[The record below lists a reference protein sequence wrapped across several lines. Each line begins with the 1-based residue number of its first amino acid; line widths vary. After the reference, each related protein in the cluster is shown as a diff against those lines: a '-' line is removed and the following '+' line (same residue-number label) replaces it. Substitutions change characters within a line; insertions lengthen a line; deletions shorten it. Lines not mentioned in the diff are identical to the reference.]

1 MYPIT
6 YVTDCSDGNAR
17 ARLSTRIGALFGQS
31 PTIVAADGPDP
42 ESFAALTLLDCL
54 RSTESLGA
62 AGHPTITLLNIAPRD
77 GLWPNGVPFCY
88 FAYGPHLVASTFN
101 ARALSLVRREL
112 GVDRVHVTDIREVVE
127 AAGAWADLS
136 TAEIE
141 KIVGTQ
147 FRSLWYLPLL
157 AKWVAEGHAVPST
170 ATAVPEVPD
179 DEPTVTVIDNFGN
192 CKLDRTPADLGLSLG
207 ESFPVTR
214 RNPDGTTDVVDVT
227 HYPHLTAVPRNT
239 PGLIPGSSGT
249 GFSELVIRGASAAIY
264 FGLQAGDT
272 PLQRRLTELVAP
284 GIVKALYTPR
294 S

>member
-6 YVTDCSDGNAR
+6 YVTDCFDSNAR

-77 GLWPNGVPFCY
+77 GVWPNGVPFCY
-88 FAYGPHLVASTFN
+88 FTYGQHLIASTFN

-127 AAGAWADLS
+127 AAGAWADFGTGEL
-136 TAEIE
+136 E
-141 KIVGTQ
+141 KIVNTQ

-157 AKWVAEGHAVPST
+157 AKWVADGHAVPST
-170 ATAVPEVPD
+170 LTLVPELHEP
-179 DEPTVTVIDNFGN
+179 EPTVTVIDNFGN
-192 CKLDRTPADLGLSLG
+192 CKLDRRLDLLPG
-207 ESFPVTR
+207 ESVPITR
-214 RNPDGTTDVVDVT
+214 HNPDGTTDLVDVT

-239 PGLIPGSSGT
+239 PGLIPGSSGST
-249 GFSELVIRGASAAIY
+249 FTELVIRGASAATY
-264 FGLQAGDT
+264 FGLQPGDT
-272 PLQRRLTELVAP
+272 PMHRCLTPAV
-284 GIVKALYTPR
+284 V
-294 S
+294 